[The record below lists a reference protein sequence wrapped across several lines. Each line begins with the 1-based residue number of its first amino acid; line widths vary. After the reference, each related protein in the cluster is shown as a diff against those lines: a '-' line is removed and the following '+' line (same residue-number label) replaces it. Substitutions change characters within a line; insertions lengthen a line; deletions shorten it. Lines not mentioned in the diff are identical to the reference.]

1 MLSWELYFTPD
12 RMSYIDRDF
21 DIEYNQIILKLP
33 FSDKV
38 FDIDV
43 AFDAYLQH
51 LSLTSLNEEQSIK
64 VSSHGT
70 ADGSEP
76 TIGKPREES
85 ENEELPYDELTSTE
99 MLILKWN
106 TCPVP
111 GRIYFYHRW
120 DSPTT
125 DDAFETEDNQQDTFV
140 KVHLHKAKCKA
151 KTLVKAMQETRR
163 MALPRNFRKIYF
175 GNRRVKGK
183 RKAQP
188 NGNDFVGNKL

>member
-12 RMSYIDRDF
+12 RMSLIDKDF
-21 DIEYNQIILKLP
+21 DGEYNQISLKSP
-33 FSDKV
+33 FPDKT

-43 AFDAYLQH
+43 EFDAYLQH
-51 LSLTSLNEEQSIK
+51 LSLTSLNEEQS
-64 VSSHGT
+64 VEASSHGT
-70 ADGSEP
+70 ADEGEP
-76 TIGKPREES
+76 TIGKPKEES

-99 MLILKWN
+99 MLVLKWN

-120 DSPTT
+120 DNLTT
-125 DDAFETEDNQQDTFV
+125 DDVFEAEDNQQDALV
-140 KVHLHKAKCKA
+140 RVHLHRAKCKA
-151 KTLVKAMQETRR
+151 RTLVKAMQETRR

-188 NGNDFVGNKL
+188 NRNDILGNKL